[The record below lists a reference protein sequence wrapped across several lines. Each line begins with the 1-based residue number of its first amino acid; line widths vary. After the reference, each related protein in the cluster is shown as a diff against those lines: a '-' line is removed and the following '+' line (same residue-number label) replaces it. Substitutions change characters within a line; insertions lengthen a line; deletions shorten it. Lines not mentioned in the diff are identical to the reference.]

1 MVQYRNAYFVQVHFK
16 HTTQYNLMCLKCT
29 PFGMYSLGTQLI
41 LHEMYLSLRCRIKVH
56 LKCTYEGKC
65 TSHVYLRYT

>member
-1 MVQYRNAYFVQVHFK
+1 MPEMYIY
-16 HTTQYNLMCLKCT
+16 TT
-29 PFGMYSLGTQLI
+29 FGMYSLGTQLI

-65 TSHVYLRYT
+65 TSHVYLILIFVRGITKTQPQTWWSSV